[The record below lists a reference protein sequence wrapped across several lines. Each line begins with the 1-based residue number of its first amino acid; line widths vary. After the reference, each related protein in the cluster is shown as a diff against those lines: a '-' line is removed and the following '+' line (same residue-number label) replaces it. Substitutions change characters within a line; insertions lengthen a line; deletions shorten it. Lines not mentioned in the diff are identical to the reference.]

1 MKKIFLVFLVF
12 LAFLVLC
19 GGAGVMAQANQSL
32 VSFGQPDSIYSDVL
46 KEKRPLW
53 IYTPSADTSYSAKP
67 AFPVVYVLDG
77 DFHFSSLQSMI
88 LQLSAINGN
97 TALPRMIIVGIPNTG
112 GNRMRDLTPTR
123 DSAYPG
129 SGGGEAFTEFIG
141 KELIPY
147 IDKKYAT
154 APYRTL
160 IGHSLGGLM
169 VVNTLLY
176 HPALFNG
183 YIAIDPSIS
192 WNKGQ
197 VLATASRQLQQSFK
211 GKNLYLAVAHT
222 MKPGLDTVQL
232 RKDNYQGSVHTS
244 AILNLTDFLRKFP
257 GNQLRWSY
265 KYYEDDDHN
274 SIPLVGE
281 YDGLRFLF
289 PHHRFPTYLYTDDS
303 CPADSL
309 KTLITQHFDILSK
322 DMGYRVRPYEP
333 TFNEFGYH
341 HLQQKNFDKSKMF
354 FQLNID
360 YYPESFN
367 TYDSMGDYYL
377 ERKDTVNANILWKK
391 ALSIRPSKEI
401 KDKVESINNTP
412 PR

>member
-1 MKKIFLVFLVF
+1 MKKLS
-12 LAFLVLC
+12 LAFFILC
-19 GGAGVMAQANQSL
+19 AFISATAQLKQSL
-32 VSFGQPDSIYSDVL
+32 VSFGQPDSIYSAVL
-46 KEKRPLW
+46 KENRPLW
-53 IYTPSADTSYSAKP
+53 IYTPPDDTSYFVKP
-67 AFPVVYVLDG
+67 AYPVVYVLDG

-88 LQLSAINGN
+88 LQLSTINGN

-112 GNRMRDLTPTR
+112 SNRTRDLTPTP
-123 DSAYPG
+123 DSMYAG

-169 VVNTLLY
+169 VVNTLL
-176 HPALFNG
+176 HHRELFNG
-183 YIAIDPSIS
+183 YIAIDPSLF

-197 VLATASRQLQQSFK
+197 ILQQATRQLQQPFK
-211 GKNLYLAVAHT
+211 NKSLYLAVAHT

-232 RKDNYQGSVHTS
+232 RKDTSQGSVHTS
-244 AILNLTDFLRKFP
+244 AILTLTDLLRKFP
-257 GNQLRWSY
+257 GNQLKWSY

-274 SIPLVGE
+274 SIPFVGE

-289 PHHRFPTYLYTDDS
+289 PHYRFPTYLYTDNS

-309 KTLITQHFDILSK
+309 KTLITTHFNTLSK
-322 DMGYRVRPYEP
+322 DMGYRVRPYE
-333 TFNEFGYH
+333 TTLNEFGYAN
-341 HLQQKNFDKSKMF
+341 LQRKNFDKSKMF

-367 TYDSMGDYYL
+367 TYDGMGDYYL
-377 ERKDTVNANILWKK
+377 EMKDTVHANIFWKK
-391 ALSIRPSKEI
+391 ALSIRFTKEI
-401 KDKVESINNTP
+401 KDKMEMVNNTP
-412 PR
+412 SR

>member
-1 MKKIFLVFLVF
+1 MKKLF
-12 LAFLVLC
+12 LAFLMLC
-19 GGAGVMAQANQSL
+19 AVTGVTAQSL
-32 VSFGQPDSIYSDVL
+32 VSFGQPDSIYSTVL
-46 KEKRPLW
+46 KENRPLW
-53 IYTPSADTSYSAKP
+53 IYTPPADTSYFVKP
-67 AFPVVYVLDG
+67 AYPVVYVLDG

-112 GNRMRDLTPTR
+112 RNRMRDLTPTR
-123 DSAYPG
+123 DSGLTG

-183 YIAIDPSIS
+183 YIALDPSIS
-192 WNKGQ
+192 WNKSQ
-197 VLATASRQLQQSFK
+197 ILLQADRQLQQSFK
-211 GKNLYLAVAHT
+211 NKSFYLSVAHT
-222 MKPGLDTVQL
+222 MKQELDTVQL
-232 RKDNYQGSVHTS
+232 RKDNSQGSVHTS
-244 AILNLTDFLRKFP
+244 AILTLTDLLRKFP
-257 GNQLRWSY
+257 DNQLKWSY

-274 SIPLVGE
+274 SIPFVGE

-289 PHHRFPTYLYTDDS
+289 PHYRFPTYLYTDNN

-309 KTLITQHFDILSK
+309 KTLITTHFSTLSK
-322 DMGYRVRPYEP
+322 DMGYRVRPYEA
-333 TFNEFGYH
+333 TLNEFGYYN
-341 HLQQKNFDKSKMF
+341 LQQKNFDKSKMF

-377 ERKDTVNANILWKK
+377 EKKDTTHANIFWKK
-391 ALSIRPSKEI
+391 ALGMRFSKEI
-401 KDKVESINNTP
+401 KDKVEMVNNTK

>member
-1 MKKIFLVFLVF
+1 MKKLF
-12 LAFLVLC
+12 LAFLMLC
-19 GGAGVMAQANQSL
+19 AFTGVMAQKQSL
-32 VSFGQPDSIYSDVL
+32 VSFGQPDSIYSGVL
-46 KEKRPLW
+46 KENRPLW
-53 IYTPSADTSYSAKP
+53 IYTPSADTSYFVKP
-67 AFPVVYVLDG
+67 AYPVVYVLDG
-77 DFHFSSLQSMI
+77 DFHFSTLQSMI
-88 LQLSAINGN
+88 FQLSAINGN

-112 GNRMRDLTPTR
+112 RNRMRDLTPTR
-123 DSAYPG
+123 DTLYPD

-154 APYRTL
+154 APYRIL

-176 HPALFNG
+176 HPELFNG

-197 VLATASRQLQQSFK
+197 VLVEAGRQLQQSL
-211 GKNLYLAVAHT
+211 KNKNFYLAVAHT

-232 RKDNYQGSVHTS
+232 RKDNSQGSVHTS
-244 AILNLTDFLRKFP
+244 AIFTLTDFLKKFP

-289 PHHRFPTYLYTDDS
+289 PHHRFPTYLYTDNN

-309 KTLITQHFDILSK
+309 KTLIITHFNTLSK
-322 DMGYRVRPYEP
+322 DLGYRVRPYEP
-333 TFNEFGYH
+333 TFNEFGYRN
-341 HLQQKNFDKSKMF
+341 LQQKNFDKSKMF

-360 YYPESFN
+360 YFPESFN

-377 ERKDTVNANILWKK
+377 EKKDTANANILWKK
-391 ALSIRPSKEI
+391 ALSIRFSKEI
-401 KDKVESINNTP
+401 KDKVDKVNNTAS
-412 PR
+412 R

>member
-1 MKKIFLVFLVF
+1 MKKLF
-12 LAFLVLC
+12 LAFFILC
-19 GGAGVMAQANQSL
+19 AFISATAQLKQSL
-32 VSFGQPDSIYSDVL
+32 VSFGQPDSIYSAVL
-46 KEKRPLW
+46 KENRPLW
-53 IYTPSADTSYSAKP
+53 IYTPPDDTSYFVKP
-67 AFPVVYVLDG
+67 AYPVVYVLDG

-88 LQLSAINGN
+88 LQLSTINGN

-112 GNRMRDLTPTR
+112 RNRTRDLTPTR
-123 DSAYPG
+123 DSMYAG

-169 VVNTLLY
+169 VVNTLL
-176 HPALFNG
+176 HHRELFNG
-183 YIAIDPSIS
+183 YIAIDPTIF
-192 WNKGQ
+192 WNKGEILQ
-197 VLATASRQLQQSFK
+197 QATRQLQQPFK
-211 GKNLYLAVAHT
+211 NKSLYLAVAHT

-232 RKDNYQGSVHTS
+232 RKDTSQGSVHTS
-244 AILNLTDFLRKFP
+244 AILTLTDLLRKFP
-257 GNQLRWSY
+257 GNQLKWSY

-274 SIPLVGE
+274 SIPFVGE

-289 PHHRFPTYLYTDDS
+289 PHYRFPTYLYTDNS

-309 KTLITQHFDILSK
+309 KTLITTHFNTLSK
-322 DMGYRVRPYEP
+322 DMGYRVRPYE
-333 TFNEFGYH
+333 TTMNEFGYAN
-341 HLQQKNFDKSKMF
+341 LQRKNFDKSKMF

-367 TYDSMGDYYL
+367 TYDGMGDYYL
-377 ERKDTVNANILWKK
+377 EMKDTVRANIFWKK
-391 ALSIRPSKEI
+391 ALSIRFTKEI
-401 KDKVESINNTP
+401 KDKMEMVNNTP
-412 PR
+412 SR